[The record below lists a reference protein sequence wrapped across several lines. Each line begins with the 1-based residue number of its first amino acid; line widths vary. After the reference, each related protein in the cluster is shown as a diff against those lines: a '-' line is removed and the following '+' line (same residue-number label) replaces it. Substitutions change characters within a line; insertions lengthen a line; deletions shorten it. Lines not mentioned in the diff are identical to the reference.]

1 MNSTLHLLHTS
12 TDYLRRLLDQY
23 RYTTPMV
30 SRLVED
36 ADYRRMGHDI
46 DAIRTRFEQQPT
58 WPTSGVRAD
67 SR

>member
-1 MNSTLHLLHTS
+1 MGTMLNLLHT
-12 TDYLRRLLDQY
+12 TTKYLGRLLDQY

-30 SRLVED
+30 SRLAED